1 MVYYFRREQEQSTA
15 HAPGYFE
22 PITHSEGSTEGIG
35 RALLGRDVESPS
47 PLLRIRPKAPKSSM
61 KPLSITIPR
70 RSVRLLS
77 GGTMARGREIRL
89 ERWACILLAATISL
103 WGSHQARAD
112 FILTR
117 ASGVYQHA
125 SGTSK
130 VIVGSRNDAQG
141 IFVMA
146 GAPIPPQEFNLET
159 TPAEGVKHIFIRFD
173 GQAQP
178 PTYSE
183 VVINDKVFKV
193 SGNLTINLGKTFIG
207 IDNNNPYL
215 TVVTEGATTGE
226 TPSIVGFS
234 GLNEIVKGSGA
245 VATILAA
252 NQLNPEVAKVILP
265 YTVKNNELLLNEK
278 PVTTPMVG
286 TFVRPESECLKP
298 GSVVLYSTDLNK
310 ITAAKSEEERIKLL
324 EKLMA
329 DAKKSNPLHQH
340 LVLKADPKS
349 VILLD
354 IREKN
359 IHEMHEVKLKSTRQ
373 RICVVSDIVPK

>member
-1 MVYYFRREQEQSTA
+1 MKRKALKNPMRRQL
-15 HAPGYFE
+15 F
-22 PITHSEGSTEGIG
+22 
-35 RALLGRDVESPS
+35 
-47 PLLRIRPKAPKSSM
+47 
-61 KPLSITIPR
+61 TIPR
-70 RSVRLLS
+70 RDACPSSES
-77 GGTMARGREIRL
+77 GIAANREIRRDRL
-89 ERWACILLAATISL
+89 VSILLAATVSF
-103 WGSHQARAD
+103 WGAGQAQAD

-117 ASGVYQHA
+117 ASGVYQHS

-130 VIVGSRNDAQG
+130 VIVGSKNDAQG

-146 GAPIPPQEFNLET
+146 GSPIAPQEFNIET
-159 TPAEGVKHIFIRFD
+159 TPAEGMKHIFIRFD

-183 VVINDKVFKV
+183 LVINEKVYKV
-193 SGNLTINLGKTFIG
+193 SGNLTINIGKTFIG

-215 TVVTEGATTGE
+215 TVVTEGATTAE
-226 TPSIVGFS
+226 PPAIVGFS

-265 YTVKNNELLLNEK
+265 YTVENNELLLNGR

-298 GSVVLYSTDLNK
+298 GSVVLYNTDLNK
-310 ITAAKSEEERIKLL
+310 VTAAKSEEERIKLL

-329 DAKKSNPLHQH
+329 DAKRSNPLHQH

-349 VILLD
+349 IILLD

-359 IHEMHEVKLKSTRQ
+359 IHEMHEVKLKSARQ
-373 RICVVSDIVPK
+373 RICVISEIVPK